1 MRGQTF
7 RSIGKGV
14 GIVLALL
21 VFGLGI
27 LLFLAVDW
35 SIDFFGEI
43 TIDEIIFHLK
53 VPLQGTDQNTILDF
67 IIRCL
72 IPALMGMFLLAL
84 LYLLPR
90 WERRWREKRAQ
101 KGLTTLCVVV
111 QRGKHRE
118 IQRGLTLIPA
128 LPVWIVW
135 LIALVSLGCGLIHAC

>member
-72 IPALMGMFLLAL
+72 IPG
-84 LYLLPR
+84 
-90 WERRWREKRAQ
+90 
-101 KGLTTLCVVV
+101 
-111 QRGKHRE
+111 
-118 IQRGLTLIPA
+118 
-128 LPVWIVW
+128 
-135 LIALVSLGCGLIHAC
+135 